1 MGLFC
6 ADHKHIISMESLLNP
21 FTIDKLCI
29 AVCKCQRLKLNR
41 KCCEIFFFFFFF
53 LEIITQFWVET
64 FIEHTNAS
72 SQFDINHFGWVA
84 NSNYRNLNVSIRPF
98 HKIEIISFVF
108 ASRRQIG
115 MSFIVQFY
123 WFSFLILVIYRYW
136 RTAPFLMIQKKKKTL
151 FRMRN
156 AHRIDYVDDAIR

>member
-1 MGLFC
+1 MHRSLQMS
-6 ADHKHIISMESLLNP
+6 KTKIESKMLWN
-21 FTIDKLCI
+21 
-29 AVCKCQRLKLNR
+29 
-41 KCCEIFFFFFFF
+41 FFFLFFF

-84 NSNYRNLNVSIRPF
+84 NCNYRNLNVSIRPF

-136 RTAPFLMIQKKKKTL
+136 RTAPFLTIKKKKNSFPNEKRTPNRL
-151 FRMRN
+151 CWRC
-156 AHRIDYVDDAIR
+156 D